1 MGQQHMLQHLTVF
14 LKKKIFF
21 FFLLNYLAALG
32 LSYSM
37 HNLHSSLLHAGIF
50 SCDM

>member
-1 MGQQHMLQHLTVF
+1 MGQQHMLPHLTVF
-14 LKKKIFF
+14 LKKKI

-37 HNLHSSLLHAGIF
+37 HNLHSSSLHAGIF